1 VDEQQKPADEQVEE
15 LSPEEMD
22 MAKELGLTKE
32 EAEPEKEDEENE
44 TPEEMPDKKVEEVP
58 EKKEVEEKK
67 EPPTFEDM
75 EQDPELEHEA
85 LKDKSAADKAMYW
98 KWKKDKVKRQDAERN
113 YQHEAIKRKALEQE
127 LEKLKAPPQEEMLE
141 GSDEVATKKDLLA
154 IEQRR
159 RAEEEKRTAE
169 QQKAQEIS
177 ARLNRLESEAR
188 NADDKFD
195 AIMEL
200 AKEVVDRDPYGVYG
214 TRLTMLAAD
223 PEGDV
228 VGYLKSIARM
238 HENYDSVRQSA
249 PKRDGKQDNEKI
261 NRAIS
266 NAQKRS
272 SSAAVGSG
280 GGGGALSEAEMSV
293 SDAANLTEAQFAK
306 LSPATRERLLME
318 SCR

>member
-1 VDEQQKPADEQVEE
+1 MPNE
-15 LSPEEMD
+15 
-22 MAKELGLTKE
+22 
-32 EAEPEKEDEENE
+32 EPEKEKEEEEE

-58 EKKEVEEKK
+58 EKKEAEEKK

-75 EQDPELEHEA
+75 EQNPELEHEA

-127 LEKLKAPPQEEMLE
+127 LERLKAPPQEEVLE
-141 GSDEVATKKDLLA
+141 GTDEVATKKDLLA

-159 RAEEEKRTAE
+159 RAEEEKKTAE
-169 QQKAQEIS
+169 QQRAQEIS

-188 NADDKFD
+188 KADDKFD
-195 AIMEL
+195 AIMEM
-200 AKEVVDRDPYGVYG
+200 AKEVIDRDPHGIYG
-214 TRLTMLAAD
+214 TKLTMLAAE

-228 VGYLKSIARM
+228 VGYLKTIARM
-238 HENYDSVRQSA
+238 HENYDSVRRPS
-249 PKRDGKQDNEKI
+249 PVKKDGAQDNEKI

-293 SDAANLTEAQFAK
+293 ADAANLSEAQFAK